1 MNLALEGL
9 NRLQVNG
16 GKFSESET
24 INNLVKGYLVESNTI
39 LQFIDDVG
47 INPDLPDTAVYKEYR
62 DYCDAIGSKPFTKT
76 SFTQELQREGY
87 EQKRMMRLGKRA
99 KYYVKVEEM

>member
-1 MNLALEGL
+1 MVKKVDFSIDEKLSTDEAKSYLLNLALEGL

-47 INPDLPDTAVYKEYR
+47 INPD
-62 DYCDAIGSKPFTKT
+62 
-76 SFTQELQREGY
+76 
-87 EQKRMMRLGKRA
+87 
-99 KYYVKVEEM
+99 